1 MMTFL
6 KHNVVVVQPHGRLDE
21 AGGQALKQALHKLS
35 QDDRTRWM
43 VDLSRVDFIDT
54 AGLGS
59 LVNGLQ
65 LAKMHQRH
73 FVLHDPHPCVKLVLE
88 ITGLDEVFEIVD
100 ARHLAQ
106 VMSTDVSEYA
116 DAALLSQ
123 SAA

>member
-6 KHNVVVVQPHGRLDE
+6 KHNFVVVQPHGRLDE
-21 AGGQALKQALHKLS
+21 AGGQALKQTLHALSH
-35 QDDRTRWM
+35 DHRTRWL
-43 VDLSRVDFIDT
+43 VDLSRVEFIDT

-65 LAKMHQRH
+65 FAKTHERH

-88 ITGLDEVFEIVD
+88 ITGLDGVFEIVD
-100 ARHLAQ
+100 APHFVHEVDEA
-106 VMSTDVSEYA
+106 SAYA
-116 DAALLSQ
+116 DSVRFSQ